1 MVGVERLLVV
11 HTPLPWPEQA
21 DVAWVRV
28 ALPPEIVRQVVTP
41 PRPEP
46 HDLTV
51 LATGRLSD
59 ARATDR
65 FDCSL
70 APRELLVTPGAT
82 LTPRD
87 VGECRLSSGQGSRL
101 ARRPPGHSTRVRNRD
116 VVRSPWCERGDDRCQ
131 RLSGAHSDLL
141 SPLGGELDG
150 VAGRP

>member
-70 APRELLVTPGAT
+70 APRELLVTPG
-82 LTPRD
+82 RD
-87 VGECRLSSGQGSRL
+87 AHAARRRRVSAVVRAGKSSGAAPAGSL
-101 ARRPPGHSTRVRNRD
+101 H
-116 VVRSPWCERGDDRCQ
+116 
-131 RLSGAHSDLL
+131 
-141 SPLGGELDG
+141 
-150 VAGRP
+150 AGT